1 VPWRLRRTSRQA
13 AGPRREF
20 ADPRE
25 PTPPLYRSPT
35 LKALVSRLSSE
46 VPHHVLDLG
55 GASGANV
62 EFFARFSS
70 RMQIADLPDALASQ
84 ELQALLTVDPAA
96 AFRRLLPLS
105 SGLFDVVLAWDLL
118 NYLTREQCGR
128 LAAYLEEVCKRDAL
142 VLAFVSTS
150 REISDAPLVFKIVD
164 EQTLLLQ
171 PRTPVARQNP
181 RFAPAEVEH
190 MMNGFAVVQSVLM
203 RHGIREY
210 LFVRR

>member
-1 VPWRLRRTSRQA
+1 VPWRLRRGSDQA

-25 PTPPLYRSPT
+25 PAPPLYRSPT
-35 LKALVSRLSSE
+35 LKVLVSRLSSE

-70 RMQIADLPDALASQ
+70 RLQIVDLPDALASQ
-84 ELQALLTVDPAA
+84 ELRALLTVNPAA
-96 AFRRLLPLS
+96 AFRRLLPPP
-105 SGLFDVVLAWDLL
+105 SGPFDVVLAWDLL

-128 LAAYLEEVCKRDAL
+128 LAVYLEDVCGRDAL

-150 REISDAPLVFKIVD
+150 REMSAAPLVFKIVD
-164 EQTLLLQ
+164 AQTLLLQ
-171 PRTPVARQNP
+171 PRTPAVRSSP
-181 RFAPAEVEH
+181 LLAPAEVEH
-190 MMNGFAVVQSVLM
+190 LMTGFAVVQSVLM